1 MCEQTH
7 WWQQITIRIKRK
19 ETIKVPRKYE
29 NWPKPYLYKEG
40 VFFTFPNNAS
50 LLRKYQNCSSP
61 KEYNTNNSVRKIPKR
76 NPEQI
81 RIQMMRGRRRPPGKG
96 RLIWM
101 QCTITLHTR
110 HLPFL
115 STFSDF
121 FPSTMNLILFDKSRW
136 AYLGPHWTYGDMLT
150 WRDFPAPWLLISCP
164 PLPLEGIKVL
174 FFYTL
179 KPWPLGFADLISG
192 FVLNQNYPH

>member
-1 MCEQTH
+1 MKIGQSLICT
-7 WWQQITIRIKRK
+7 KR
-19 ETIKVPRKYE
+19 
-29 NWPKPYLYKEG
+29 

-50 LLRKYQNCSSP
+50 LLRKYHNCSSP

-136 AYLGPHWTYGDMLT
+136 AYLGPHWTYGD
-150 WRDFPAPWLLISCP
+150 LLALLF
-164 PLPLEGIKVL
+164 LPLDCWYHALPSPGYEPKCCSFGH
-174 FFYTL
+174 
-179 KPWPLGFADLISG
+179 
-192 FVLNQNYPH
+192 LNPDP

>member
-1 MCEQTH
+1 MVTCDPEVSKTPR
-7 WWQQITIRIKRK
+7 QQNDQFLMLACDGIWDCLTSEEGAELMRNSLNKK
-19 ETIKVPRKYE
+19 GNNEG
-29 NWPKPYLYKEG
+29 PKKIWKLAKALFVQRG
-40 VFFTFPNNAS
+40 CFFTFPNNAS
-50 LLRKYQNCSSP
+50 LLRKYHNCSSP

-115 STFSDF
+115 VNFFWFFSLYDELD
-121 FPSTMNLILFDKSRW
+121 TVWQK
-136 AYLGPHWTYGDMLT
+136 
-150 WRDFPAPWLLISCP
+150 
-164 PLPLEGIKVL
+164 
-174 FFYTL
+174 
-179 KPWPLGFADLISG
+179 
-192 FVLNQNYPH
+192 

>member
-1 MCEQTH
+1 MATNNNQNE
-7 WWQQITIRIKRK
+7 IRIRK
-19 ETIKVPRKYE
+19 ETMKVPRKYE

-50 LLRKYQNCSSP
+50 LLRKYHNCSSP

-115 STFSDF
+115 STFF
-121 FPSTMNLILFDKSRW
+121 LLIFASTMNLILFDRSRW
-136 AYLGPHWTYGDMLT
+136 ANLGHMM
-150 WRDFPAPWLLISCP
+150 IC
-164 PLPLEGIKVL
+164 
-174 FFYTL
+174 
-179 KPWPLGFADLISG
+179 
-192 FVLNQNYPH
+192 